1 MFQLLQQQQQ
11 QHALAASLGGAPGGP
26 PHSPVGLNIS
36 SLLSPTSPTHPGA
49 SPLSSNSGGTGLAS
63 PGLPTLSSLSNGLP
77 TLSPNGLGSS
87 GDPLL
92 SPLHSPLHGYST
104 ATGLQQYTPHYPY
117 SNVFG
122 LQQPSPAAAA
132 AAAPGASPM
141 TTASLSPP
149 APQKEGPEG
158 CNLFIYHL
166 PQDFGDADLY
176 HLFMPYGNII
186 SAKVFIDKITQQSKC
201 FGKTLCITLTRGV
214 FIPLSLSPGFVSY
227 DNPAS
232 AQTAITAMN
241 GFQVGTKKLKVQLK
255 RPRELRKP
263 F

>member
-1 MFQLLQQQQQ
+1 M
-11 QHALAASLGGAPGGP
+11 
-26 PHSPVGLNIS
+26 
-36 SLLSPTSPTHPGA
+36 
-49 SPLSSNSGGTGLAS
+49 AS

-77 TLSPNGLGSS
+77 TLSPNGMGSS

-104 ATGLQQYTPHYPY
+104 AAGLQQFTPHYPY

-122 LQQPSPAAAA
+122 LQQPTAT
-132 AAAPGASPM
+132 PGASPM

-176 HLFMPYGNII
+176 HLFMPFGSII

-201 FGKTLCITLTRGV
+201 FGRNVHVAWDC
-214 FIPLSLSPGFVSY
+214 
-227 DNPAS
+227 
-232 AQTAITAMN
+232 
-241 GFQVGTKKLKVQLK
+241 
-255 RPRELRKP
+255 
-263 F
+263 

>member
-1 MFQLLQQQQQ
+1 MIGKPSDAFAHTHAQLLQQQQQQ
-11 QHALAASLGGAPGGP
+11 QHALAAGLGGAPGAP
-26 PHSPVGLNIS
+26 PHSPVGLSIS

-77 TLSPNGLGSS
+77 TLSPNGLSSS

-104 ATGLQQYTPHYPY
+104 ATGLQQYNPHYY

-122 LQQPSPAAAA
+122 LQQPTPA

-149 APQKEGPEG
+149 VPQKEGPEG

-201 FGKTLCITLTRGV
+201 FGKH
-214 FIPLSLSPGFVSY
+214 SLKYSSVVC
-227 DNPAS
+227 A
-232 AQTAITAMN
+232 
-241 GFQVGTKKLKVQLK
+241 
-255 RPRELRKP
+255 
-263 F
+263 